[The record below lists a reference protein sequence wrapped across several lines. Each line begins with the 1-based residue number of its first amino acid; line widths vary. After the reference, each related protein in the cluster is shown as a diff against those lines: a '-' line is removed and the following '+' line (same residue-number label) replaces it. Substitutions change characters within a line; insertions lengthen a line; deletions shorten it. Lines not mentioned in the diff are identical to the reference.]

1 MPATINELRVEV
13 TANTL
18 GKMQYFPYFECID
31 IVLDQCPDNKKLIKG
46 SPFTHSN
53 ICRATSALY
62 FSFLKSKASPEV
74 KKKKTRKGVRC
85 GGCAIPM
92 DNVFLGE

>member
-1 MPATINELRVEV
+1 MPPTINELRVKV

-18 GKMQYFPYFECID
+18 GKMQYFPYFDCID

-46 SPFTHSN
+46 SLTTHSN

-74 KKKKTRKGVRC
+74 KKKKRGKG
-85 GGCAIPM
+85 
-92 DNVFLGE
+92 